1 MADVP
6 WLTIVGV
13 GEDGLAGLS
22 AASRAALENAE
33 IVMGPPRHLDLLP
46 GFGTERIEWP
56 VPFADGISKLLSYR
70 NRAVVALA
78 SGDPFWFGAGSML
91 ARHLDPGEWRALPS
105 IPTFS
110 LAASRL
116 GWPLETVAT
125 FGLHAAPFCRLR
137 TELVPGRKIILL
149 VRDGA
154 AVRELATFLSDEEFG
169 ESDIWVMETLAGP
182 RERITSATATTLPQH
197 DFVHPVCVAI
207 DVVGSG
213 RVFPMAS
220 GRPDDW
226 FDHDGQITKRP
237 IRALTLSAL
246 APRPFERLWDIGAG
260 SGSIS
265 IEWLLS
271 HATVT
276 ATAIEADP
284 ARAERIRGN
293 SLRLGADRLDVV
305 NGRAPD
311 ALAGLAVPNAVFVG
325 GGLNRELVDWITR
338 NLPTGTRLVANAVT
352 LESEALLIQAQAE
365 LGGDLTRFDIS
376 QPAPIGPRTGWKAS
390 YPITQWSHTL

>member
-1 MADVP
+1 MADAP

-22 AASRAALENAE
+22 AASQAALEKAE

-46 GFGTERIEWP
+46 GFGAERIEWP
-56 VPFADGISKLLSYR
+56 VPFADGVSKLLDYR
-70 NRAVVALA
+70 GRAVVALA
-78 SGDPFWFGAGSML
+78 SGDPFWFGAGSIL
-91 ARHLDPGEWRALPS
+91 AKHLNPGEWRAFPS
-105 IPTFS
+105 VSTFS

-116 GWPLETVAT
+116 GWPLESVAT
-125 FGLHAAPFCRLR
+125 LGLHGAPLSRLR

-154 AVRELATFLSDEEFG
+154 AVRELASYISGEEFG
-169 ESDIWVMETLAGP
+169 ESDIWVMEALGGP
-182 RERITSATATTLPQH
+182 RERMTHATANTLPDH
-197 DFVHPVCVAI
+197 DYAHPVCVAI
-207 DVVGSG
+207 EVTGAG
-213 RVFPMAS
+213 RVFPLAI

-246 APRPFERLWDIGAG
+246 APRPFEHLWDIGAG

-271 HATVT
+271 HSTVM

-284 ARAERIRGN
+284 TRADRIRGN
-293 SLRLGADRLDVV
+293 AQRLGADRLDVV
-305 NGRAPD
+305 NGNAPD
-311 ALAGLAVPNAVFVG
+311 ALAGLPHPNAVFVG
-325 GGLNRELVDWITR
+325 GGLNRDLLDWITG

-376 QPAPIGPRTGWKAS
+376 QPVPIGPRTGWKAS
-390 YPITQWSHTL
+390 YPITQWSHSL